1 MTTGDEDQLTLRE
14 FGEFVMQLFNRRF
27 AVLGAAVVIGAAGAA
42 FAAPAT
48 VSGAS
53 TTPDTVTAIP
63 ALTGVGTTV
72 TLNAATA
79 AALTGLGVTV
89 TPEGTA
95 TANGPAI
102 TFPITSGYV
111 EIHSNKHHRPGYIEG
126 SIEHYGSGLTLTAG
140 TTVVTLTDFVVD
152 PGNSYLYASVNGVPD
167 KAPLLQ
173 LDGRKVTVSTDG
185 SGDVVLNGTV
195 ANLTDA
201 AATALDSAFGTQ
213 AIKGGTPL
221 GTVHLVAKGTANT
234 YTGKV
239 AEIPRVT
246 GSTSLDLN
254 ATTAAALASLGV
266 TPGVTG
272 TATVSG
278 STVTF
283 PITGGDAVIHANK
296 HYAPGYVD
304 GVILHQGSGLTLTKG
319 GITVTLTNFTIDPG
333 HSVLYGDVDGTV
345 PAANV
350 PLLQLDGRPLMV
362 SSSGGTV
369 HLDGTIANLTPTAAA
384 ALDKAFGVTA
394 FTAGMPLGTA
404 HIAAESAS

>member
-1 MTTGDEDQLTLRE
+1 MKRS
-14 FGEFVMQLFNRRF
+14 NRKL
-27 AVLGAAVVIGAAGAA
+27 AALGAAVAIGASGAA
-42 FAAPAT
+42 LAAPAV

-63 ALTGVGTTV
+63 ALTGVGTTL
-72 TLNAATA
+72 TLNAGTA
-79 AALTGLGVTV
+79 AALTGLGVKV
-89 TPEGTA
+89 APEGSA
-95 TANGPAI
+95 TASGSSV

-140 TTVVTLTDFVVD
+140 TTTVTLSDFVVD
-152 PGNSYLYASVNGVPD
+152 PGDSLLYASVNGVPD
-167 KAPLLQ
+167 KSPLLQ
-173 LDGRKVTVSTDG
+173 LDGRKVTVSKDG

-195 ANLTDA
+195 ANLTNS

-221 GTVHLVAKGTANT
+221 GTVHLVAKGKANT

-246 GSTSLDLN
+246 GSTSLDLD
-254 ATTAAALASLGV
+254 ATTAAALTSLGV

-272 TATVSG
+272 TATASG
-278 STVTF
+278 TTVTF
-283 PITGGDAVIHANK
+283 PITGGDVVIHADK

-304 GVILHQGSGLTLTKG
+304 GVVLHQGSGLTLTKG
-319 GITVTLTNFTIDPG
+319 TTVVSLTDFTIDPG
-333 HSVLYGDVDGTV
+333 NCILYGNVNGTV

-350 PLLQLDGRPLMV
+350 PLLQLDGRPLKI
-362 SSSGGTV
+362 SENGGVV
-369 HLDGTIANLTPTAAA
+369 HLDGTIANLTPTAAS
-384 ALDKAFGVTA
+384 ALNKAFGVSA
-394 FTAGMPLGTA
+394 FAAGMPLGTA
-404 HIAAESAS
+404 HIAASAS

>member
-1 MTTGDEDQLTLRE
+1 MTLS
-14 FGEFVMQLFNRRF
+14 NRRL
-27 AVLGAAVVIGAAGAA
+27 AVLAAAVAVATAGAA
-42 FAAPAT
+42 FVGPS

-63 ALTGVGTTV
+63 ALTGVGTTL
-72 TLNAATA
+72 TLNAGTA
-79 AALTGLGVTV
+79 AALTSLGVKV
-89 TPEGTA
+89 APEGSA
-95 TANGPAI
+95 TASGSAI

-126 SIEHYGSGLTLTAG
+126 SIEHFGSGLTLTAG
-140 TTVVTLTDFVVD
+140 TTVVTLSDFVVD
-152 PGNSYLYASVNGVPD
+152 PGDSYLYGSVNGVPD

-173 LDGRKVTVSTDG
+173 LDGRAVKVSKDG
-185 SGDVVLNGTV
+185 AGDVVLNGTV
-195 ANLTDA
+195 ANITGSA
-201 AATALDSAFGTQ
+201 ASALDTAFGTQ

-221 GTVHLVAKGTANT
+221 GTVHLVAKGVANT

-246 GSTSLDLN
+246 GTTTLDLN
-254 ATTAAALASLGV
+254 ATTAAALTSLGV

-278 STVTF
+278 GDVTF

-319 GITVTLTNFTIDPG
+319 ATTVTLGDFTIDPG

-345 PAANV
+345 GAANV
-350 PLLQLDGRPLMV
+350 PLLQLDGRPLV
-362 SSSGGTV
+362 ISSSGGQV

-384 ALDKAFGVTA
+384 ALNKAFGVTA
-394 FTAGMPLGTA
+394 FQAGMPLGTA
-404 HIAAESAS
+404 HIAASAA

>member
-1 MTTGDEDQLTLRE
+1 MHLS
-14 FGEFVMQLFNRRF
+14 NRRL
-27 AVLGAAVVIGAAGAA
+27 AALGAAVAIGAAGAA
-42 FAAPAT
+42 LVAPAA

-63 ALTGVGTTV
+63 ALTGVGTTL

-79 AALTGLGVTV
+79 AALTGLGVKV
-89 TPEGTA
+89 APEGTA
-95 TANGPAI
+95 TASGSAV

-111 EIHSNKHHRPGYIEG
+111 EIHSNKQHHPGYIEG

-140 TTVVTLTDFVVD
+140 TTTVTLSDFVVD
-152 PGNSYLYASVNGVPD
+152 PGDSYLYASVNGVPD
-167 KAPLLQ
+167 AAPLLQ
-173 LDGRKVTVSTDG
+173 LDGRKVTVSKNG
-185 SGDVVLNGTV
+185 SGEVVLNGTV
-195 ANLTDA
+195 ANLTNA

-221 GTVHLVAKGTANT
+221 GTVHLVAKGEANT

-254 ATTAAALASLGV
+254 ATTAAALTSLGV

-272 TATVSG
+272 TATASG
-278 STVTF
+278 TTVTF

-319 GITVTLTNFTIDPG
+319 ATVVTLTDFTIDPG
-333 HSVLYGDVDGTV
+333 DSILYGNVNGTV

-350 PLLQLDGRPLMV
+350 PLLQLDGRPLV
-362 SSSGGTV
+362 ISESGGVV
-369 HLDGTIANLTPTAAA
+369 HLDGTIANLTLTAAT
-384 ALDKAFGVTA
+384 ALNKAFGVTA
-394 FTAGMPLGTA
+394 FAAGMPLGTA
-404 HIAAESAS
+404 HIAASGS

>member
-1 MTTGDEDQLTLRE
+1 
-14 FGEFVMQLFNRRF
+14 MQLFNRRL
-27 AVLGAAVVIGAAGAA
+27 AVLGATVAIGAAGAA
-42 FAAPAT
+42 LVIPAA
-48 VSGAS
+48 VSSAS
-53 TTPDTVTAIP
+53 TTPDTVTTIP
-63 ALTGVGTTV
+63 ALTGVGTT
-72 TLNAATA
+72 LNINVSTA
-79 AALTGLGVTV
+79 AALTSLGVHV
-89 TPEGTA
+89 APEGTA
-95 TANGPAI
+95 TATGTSV

-140 TTVVTLTDFVVD
+140 STVVTLSDFVVD
-152 PGNSYLYASVNGVPD
+152 PGDSLLYASVNGVPD

-173 LDGRKVTVSTDG
+173 LDGRAVTVSKDG
-185 SGDVVLNGTV
+185 SGDVVLNGTI
-195 ANLTDA
+195 ANLTDSA
-201 AATALDSAFGTQ
+201 AASLDSAFGTA

-221 GTVHLVAKGTANT
+221 GTVQLVAKGTANT

-246 GSTSLDLN
+246 GTTSLDLN
-254 ATTAAALASLGV
+254 AKTAAALTSLGV

-272 TATVSG
+272 NATASG
-278 STVTF
+278 SSVSF

-319 GITVTLTNFTIDPG
+319 GTTVELTNFTIDPG
-333 HSVLYGDVDGTV
+333 HSVLYGDINGTV

-350 PLLQLDGRPLMV
+350 PLLQLDGRPLV
-362 SSSGGTV
+362 ITTGGGQV

-384 ALDKAFGVTA
+384 ALNKAFGVTA
-394 FTAGMPLGTA
+394 FAAGMPLGTA
-404 HIAAESAS
+404 HIAASAS

>member
-1 MTTGDEDQLTLRE
+1 MNTSK
-14 FGEFVMQLFNRRF
+14 RRL
-27 AVLGAAVVIGAAGAA
+27 AALGAAVAIGASGAA
-42 FAAPAT
+42 LVAPAGM
-48 VSGAS
+48 SGAS

-63 ALTGVGTTV
+63 ALTGVGTTL
-72 TLNAATA
+72 TLDAGTA
-79 AALTGLGVTV
+79 AALTGLGVKV
-89 TPEGTA
+89 APEGTA
-95 TANGPAI
+95 TASGSSV

-140 TTVVTLTDFVVD
+140 TTTVTLSDFVVD
-152 PGNSYLYASVNGVPD
+152 PGDSLLYASVNGVPD
-167 KAPLLQ
+167 KSPLLQ
-173 LDGRKVTVSTDG
+173 LDGRKVTVSKDG

-195 ANLTDA
+195 ANLTSSA
-201 AATALDSAFGTQ
+201 ASALDSAFGTQ

-221 GTVHLVAKGTANT
+221 GTVHLVAKGQANT

-239 AEIPRVT
+239 AEIPRLT

-254 ATTAAALASLGV
+254 ATTAAALTSLGV

-272 TATVSG
+272 TATANG

-304 GVILHQGSGLTLTKG
+304 GVVLHQGSGLTLTKG
-319 GITVTLTNFTIDPG
+319 ATVVTLSDFTIDPG
-333 HSVLYGDVDGTV
+333 DSVLYGNVNGTV

-350 PLLQLDGRPLMV
+350 PLLQLDGRPLV
-362 SSSGGTV
+362 ISESGGVV
-369 HLDGTIANLTPTAAA
+369 HLDGTIANLTLTAAT
-384 ALDKAFGVTA
+384 ALNKAFGVTA
-394 FTAGMPLGTA
+394 FAAGMPLGTA
-404 HIAAESAS
+404 HIAASGS